1 MLNVF
6 GKVKLVPRTRF
17 SIRFSFIFLN
27 ELVFVKSYS
36 WVYFESSFNELQ
48 SKQLRCLM
56 IIKAV
61 HVGGNYIHFHA
72 AFSLL
77 CLLPTKEIISGSG
90 KEAQCKT

>member
-1 MLNVF
+1 MY
-6 GKVKLVPRTRF
+6 
-17 SIRFSFIFLN
+17 
-27 ELVFVKSYS
+27 KSYS

-77 CLLPTKEIISGSG
+77 CLLPTKEIISGG
-90 KEAQCKT
+90 VAAAGEEARRKT